1 MTVGIDIG
9 STTSHLM
16 FARLRLQRLSSFSSR
31 FVTVERAVLYRSA
44 IVLTP
49 YRSDGTIDAG
59 DLARFIDREYAAAG
73 LGHDDVDTGAVIL
86 TGNALE
92 SGNASDIGRI
102 FAAHGGKFVCATAG
116 HRLESILAAHG
127 SGAVPRSRREGSVVL
142 NIDVGGGTTKL
153 ALVERGEIVATTAI
167 RVGARSVPLAREEA
181 ARRSTATALARSV
194 VAAAWA
200 RPSDDLALL
209 APLPAAPRPSVVT
222 FSGGVGELM
231 EHGADGDYG
240 DLGPDLAA
248 ALRDVRAELPG
259 RVEDAEEAIRA
270 TVIGASQFSVQLSG
284 NTIFLSDPGIVPL
297 WNAPVARVRTDEI
310 DLEGG
315 LTTASVAAAVRS
327 ARDRAGHE
335 GQVLIALPDL
345 GEPRYDRLRAVAE
358 GLARGVG
365 DSRPL
370 LAATAGDVARSL
382 GTILSQEL
390 GVAGGIVVLD
400 GLELADLD
408 YVDVGKVVLP
418 AGVVPVVVKTLVLGR

>member
-1 MTVGIDIG
+1 
-9 STTSHLM
+9 M

-31 FVTVERAVLYRSA
+31 FVTVERVVLHRSA
-44 IVLTP
+44 IILTP
-49 YRSDGTIDAG
+49 YRADGTIDAG
-59 DLARFIDREYAAAG
+59 DLATFIDREYAAAG
-73 LGHDDVDTGAVIL
+73 LAHDDVDTGAVIL

-92 SGNASDIGRI
+92 SRNASEIGRI

-127 SGAVPRSRREGSVVL
+127 SGAVPRSRRESSVVL

-153 ALVERGEIVATTAI
+153 ALVDRGEIVATSAI
-167 RVGARSVPLAREEA
+167 KVGARCVPLAPDAAERRRTA
-181 ARRSTATALARSV
+181 ARLARSV

-200 RPSDDLALL
+200 RPTEDLALL
-209 APLPAAPRPSVVT
+209 DPLPRTPRPSVVT

-231 EHGADGDYG
+231 EQGADGDYG
-240 DLGPDLAA
+240 DLGPELAA
-248 ALRDVRAELPG
+248 ALREARADLPG
-259 RVEDAEEAIRA
+259 RVADAEEAIRA

-297 WNAPVARVRTDEI
+297 WNVPVARVRAREI
-310 DLEGG
+310 DGAREL
-315 LTTASVAAAVRS
+315 SVSVVADAVRA
-327 ARDRAGHE
+327 ARDHAGHE

-365 DSRPL
+365 DRRPL

-382 GTILSQEL
+382 GTILADEL
-390 GVAGGIVVLD
+390 AVEGGIVVLD
-400 GLELADLD
+400 GLELSDLD
-408 YVDVGKVVLP
+408 YVDVGKIVLP
-418 AGVVPVVVKTLVLGR
+418 AGVVPVVVKTLVLGAR